1 MKFEQALTAMRGGKK
16 ARYEGETYFIDGE
29 SLVKYLEDD
38 VYGFR
43 DESVVV
49 EATLYGDDIVSE
61 DWEVIDE

>member
-1 MKFEQALTAMRGGKK
+1 MKFEQALTAMREGKM
-16 ARYEGETYFIDGE
+16 ARYENETYFIDGE

-38 VYGFR
+38 GYGL